1 MTDFDPRKY
10 IDKLRL
16 DAGIAILDDNM
27 KMVAINKR
35 GDIIDPMAG
44 LENFAELI
52 VRDCEKLLREEGERA
67 KIQAFTGSTYKF
79 TYMNEAANVIK
90 RHFGVK

>member
-1 MTDFDPRKY
+1 MNRELVNS
-10 IDKLRL
+10 LRL
-16 DAGIAILDDNM
+16 DAGIARLDDNRT
-27 KMVAINKR
+27 MVAINKM
-35 GDIIDPMAG
+35 GDIINSKVG

-52 VRDCEKLLREEGERA
+52 VRECVTQLRREGERA

-90 RHFGVK
+90 RHFGVE